1 MKNFVQTGDNL
12 SFLASQLVAPSHASG
27 DTYTN
32 LVAPGFGLT
41 PPINL
46 VESGDPVV
54 VGRIVGVANN
64 DALQSSD
71 TIVVSTRGVYALS
84 VSSIHNGISVGE
96 TVYIDPVSASLSDDF
111 NDVPFGCALGAVS
124 GGATTTINVKL
135 FGQTFG
141 ATGANS

>member
-12 SFLASQLVAPSHASG
+12 SFLASQCVFPTHTTG

-32 LVAPGFGLT
+32 LVAPGLGLT

-54 VGRIVGVANN
+54 IGRVVGVSNM
-64 DALQSSD
+64 DALQSGD
-71 TIVVSTRGVYALS
+71 TIIISTRGVYALA
-84 VSSIHNGISVGE
+84 VKSIHNGLSVGE
-96 TVYIDPVSASLSDDF
+96 TVYIDPSTAVLSDDQTA
-111 NDVPFGCALGAVS
+111 VPFGVALGTVS
-124 GGATTTINVKL
+124 MGATTTINVKL
-135 FGQTFG
+135 FGATPG